1 MSFINNLNNTD
12 FIVMLIILLAMLYGY
27 FRGFIREFLSIFSIF
42 FSGYLS
48 VYSYPNISLF
58 IKRFIEMG
66 IITDVISLS
75 VLFFFI
81 YSSFGIL
88 IKVIVKRINNTSLEI
103 FDKNFGILFGFIKA
117 MVLLSVINIVL
128 TLTFWKE
135 SYPLWA
141 KESKSFN
148 VINYSSNVLLKV
160 MPSSTINEL
169 KEIFKIDNLNNFNN
183 NNNKFKAEQYGEP
196 KLKNNENI
204 KKEGYSRNDN
214 ESLDKLFNI
223 ENND

>member
-48 VYSYPNISLF
+48 IYFYPNISLF
-58 IKRFIEMG
+58 IKKFIEMG
-66 IITDVISLS
+66 IITDIVSLS

-81 YSSFGIL
+81 YSCFGIL
-88 IKVIVKRINNTSLEI
+88 IKILVKKVNSTSLEI

-117 MVLLSVINIVL
+117 MVLLSVLNIILVL
-128 TLTFWKE
+128 TIWKE
-135 SYPLWA
+135 TYPSWA
-141 KESKSFN
+141 IESKSFN
-148 VINYSSNVLLKV
+148 VIRYSSRVILKI
-160 MPSSTINEL
+160 MPSSTLNEL
-169 KEIFKIDNLNNFNN
+169 KNIFKIENLSNFNN
-183 NNNKFKAEQYGEP
+183 NKNFKAEQYEEP
-196 KLKNNENI
+196 ELNNNEYME
-204 KKEGYSRNDN
+204 KEGYSDNDN